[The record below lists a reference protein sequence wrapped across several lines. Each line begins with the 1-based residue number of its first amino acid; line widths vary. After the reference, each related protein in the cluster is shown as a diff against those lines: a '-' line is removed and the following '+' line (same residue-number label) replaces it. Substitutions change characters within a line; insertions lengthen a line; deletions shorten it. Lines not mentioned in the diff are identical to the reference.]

1 MKKIVFVFIFLGS
14 LVFQSWAQSTDDLDL
29 STFIHPVDSTAFIR
43 DAGYYNWCNS
53 FIKDDSGTYHLF
65 YSRWPKSLGFTAWLT
80 HSEIAHATASRLEGP
95 YQYQETVLKGRA
107 GFWDAVTAHNVQVRC
122 WNNQYYM
129 YVLVLS
135 LIFINGFLSYGMAT
149 SGDVACFIYICRS
162 RCWGSMWFEFHCVH
176 LCLTFN
182 V

>member
-1 MKKIVFVFIFLGS
+1 MSEMKKIVFVFIFLGS
-14 LVFQSWAQSTDDLDL
+14 LFFQSWAQSTDDLDL
-29 STFIHPVDSTAFIR
+29 SAFIHPIDSTAFIR

-95 YQYQETVLKGRA
+95 FQYQETVLKGRA

-122 WNNQYYM
+122 WNNQYYF
-129 YVLVLS
+129 VL
-135 LIFINGFLSYGMAT
+135 
-149 SGDVACFIYICRS
+149 
-162 RCWGSMWFEFHCVH
+162 H
-176 LCLTFN
+176 FN
-182 V
+182 QFRNRKLV

>member
-122 WNNQYYM
+122 WNNQYYFIT
-129 YVLVLS
+129 LQPIQEQKTG
-135 LIFINGFLSYGMAT
+135 LIPFCRKLPVSAIRMSGGM
-149 SGDVACFIYICRS
+149 ICVIIKEPV
-162 RCWGSMWFEFHCVH
+162 W
-176 LCLTFN
+176 L
-182 V
+182 

>member
-29 STFIHPVDSTAFIR
+29 STFIHPIDSTDFIR

-129 YVLVLS
+129 YALVLS
-135 LIFINGFLSYGMAT
+135 LIFINVFKFKHGCVGRRGMLFYLPFPVL
-149 SGDVACFIYICRS
+149 GEHVVR
-162 RCWGSMWFEFHCVH
+162 VP
-176 LCLTFN
+176 LCAAMFN
-182 V
+182 F